1 MKICIIGAG
10 AMGGLYGGRLVLA
23 GKDVQFIEIRP
34 EAVADLNDG
43 HYLYDGIDG
52 DYRIKAPAATSADGL
67 PAADIAFIH
76 TDANNTG
83 AAAAHAKAVLKPEG
97 WAVTFQNG
105 VGNVETLCQV
115 LGAERVVGG
124 ISYHSAA
131 SPKAGHATHTN
142 ANKTWVGE
150 LGGGGSARV
159 ELLRDL
165 LAEAKFDPHIAEDI
179 QAVIWTKFMLNCAV
193 NPLCAITGLRSG
205 EIGADAAAMAMQELV
220 LDETLAVIA
229 AKGITLTDPDPKAAI
244 RKILGRAFNKPSM
257 LQHMEAGLRTEID
270 SLNGAV
276 VREGAALGIATPY
289 NHALTMMIKARN
301 ANMIR
306 QMHEPPIDY
315 AALEAK
321 AKLR

>member
-10 AMGGLYGGRLVLA
+10 AMGGLYGGRLLLA
-23 GKDVQFIEIRP
+23 GKDIQFIETRQA
-34 EAVADLNDG
+34 AVDALNNG
-43 HYLYDGIDG
+43 SYLYDGIDG
-52 DYRIKAPAATSADGL
+52 EHRLAAPAATSADGL

-76 TDANNTG
+76 TDTNNTR
-83 AAAAHAKAVLKPEG
+83 AAAEHAKAVLKPEG

-105 VGNVETLCQV
+105 VGNVETLCEV

-131 SPKAGHATHTN
+131 SPEAGHATHTN

-150 LGGGGSARV
+150 LTGGGSARV
-159 ELLRDL
+159 EQLRDL
-165 LAEAKFDPHIAEDI
+165 LAEATFDPHIAEDI
-179 QAVIWTKFMLNCAV
+179 LSVIWTKFMLNCAV

-205 EIGADAAAMAMQELV
+205 EVGADAAAAEMQELI

-229 AKGITLTDPDPKAAI
+229 AKGISLMDPDPKASI
-244 RKILGRAFNKPSM
+244 KRILGRAFNKPSM
-257 LQHMEAGLRTEID
+257 LQHMEAGLQTEID

-276 VREGAALGIATPY
+276 VREGSALGIPTPY

-306 QMHEPPIDY
+306 QIHEPAIDY
-315 AALEAK
+315 AALEA
-321 AKLR
+321 AVRAE